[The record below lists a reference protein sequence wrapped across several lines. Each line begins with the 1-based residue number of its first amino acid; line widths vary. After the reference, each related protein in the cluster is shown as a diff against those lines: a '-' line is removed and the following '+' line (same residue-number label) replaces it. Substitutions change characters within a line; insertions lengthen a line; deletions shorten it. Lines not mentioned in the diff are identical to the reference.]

1 MHFTKKQQQQKK
13 LDSQQEKNTKEQSTS
28 RTERTTNPI
37 NKTGIN
43 QRNVTN
49 NHDQHTDT
57 NIFNSNFIKYNKNQK
72 NKRTRRSNKQRTSK
86 ILDVICYNARDIK
99 SKTKSIKDIL
109 FETQCDIFAITET
122 NLKCKEK
129 VYINGYT
136 WAGKNRA
143 SEGGG
148 IGFLVN
154 KKIKTAI
161 TIKQQENINTEI
173 MWIRIQLKR

>member
-1 MHFTKKQQQQKK
+1 MLYATT
-13 LDSQQEKNTKEQSTS
+13 QE
-28 RTERTTNPI
+28 
-37 NKTGIN
+37 
-43 QRNVTN
+43 
-49 NHDQHTDT
+49 
-57 NIFNSNFIKYNKNQK
+57 
-72 NKRTRRSNKQRTSK
+72 
-86 ILDVICYNARDIK
+86 IK

-148 IGFLVN
+148 IGFLVK

>member
-57 NIFNSNFIKYNKNQK
+57 NIFNSNITKCNKNQ
-72 NKRTRRSNKQRTSK
+72 
-86 ILDVICYNARDIK
+86 
-99 SKTKSIKDIL
+99 
-109 FETQCDIFAITET
+109 
-122 NLKCKEK
+122 
-129 VYINGYT
+129 
-136 WAGKNRA
+136 
-143 SEGGG
+143 
-148 IGFLVN
+148 
-154 KKIKTAI
+154 
-161 TIKQQENINTEI
+161 
-173 MWIRIQLKR
+173 